1 MTVQGVTSIAIIKI
15 LMVKSEGISFTAQS
29 IGPFIYYLKFI
40 FSEKAT
46 KVDQC
51 TLGTFSGIVDPTC
64 NHKNSKGAFTNYVDK
79 KRWLGSPKMGPFC
92 QRL

>member
-29 IGPFIYYLKFI
+29 IGPFIYYLKLI

-46 KVDQC
+46 KFDE
-51 TLGTFSGIVDPTC
+51 
-64 NHKNSKGAFTNYVDK
+64 
-79 KRWLGSPKMGPFC
+79 C
-92 QRL
+92 QNI